1 MIGQICFKTPV
12 NLLGVNLDSVIDIQ
26 RGMCTVNL
34 GSPESFQLN
43 VPAVIS
49 LYGLR
54 SEDKAYKEKIIQQTK
69 NIGGKLICYDGTK
82 GEWIFEVDNF
92 II

>member
-1 MIGQICFKTPV
+1 M
-12 NLLGVNLDSVIDIQ
+12 NLDSVIDIK

-54 SEDKAYKEKIIQQTK
+54 SEDKTYKDKIIQ
-69 NIGGKLICYDGTK
+69 
-82 GEWIFEVDNF
+82 
-92 II
+92 